1 MAVNRRERKKVV
13 IWSVREC
20 LFTGFWRKEE
30 YGGLT
35 SRPVQEY
42 IRCSAQFDTQAGK
55 SHQVSLGRRHGE
67 AEEGRSIGS
76 SVPGNQRLGR
86 GICPSAKIRGKFY
99 PDGGV
104 IRCATGKEGKNREVL
119 HY

>member
-1 MAVNRRERKKVV
+1 MSVNKREREKIV
-13 IWSVREC
+13 ILSVRKC
-20 LFTGFWRKEE
+20 LFTGFWRWEE
-30 YGGLT
+30 YGVLT
-35 SRPVQEY
+35 SAPVQEY
-42 IRCSAQFDTQAGK
+42 ILCSAQFDTQAGE
-55 SHQVSLGRRHGE
+55 SHRVSLGSWHGE

-99 PDGGV
+99 PDGGI
-104 IRCATGKEGKNREVL
+104 IRCATGKKGKGREVL

>member
-13 IWSVREC
+13 IWSIRKC
-20 LFTGFWRKEE
+20 LFTGFWRKKG
-30 YGGLT
+30 YGVLT
-35 SRPVQEY
+35 SESVKEY
-42 IRCSAQFDTQAGK
+42 IPCSAQFDTQAGK
-55 SHQVSLGRRHGE
+55 SHQVSLGSRHGE
-67 AEEGRSIGS
+67 AVEGCSIGS